1 VSICRDDDLSLHG
14 HTLSASFVVSRVGDV
29 SNDIEV
35 KYSVKD
41 LASERNDDKSF
52 TGTVTIPAGKS
63 RAEFSVPITS
73 IFELIE
79 DGVTQSATVT
89 LEPGTGYNL
98 VRPATATVSLKKD
111 F

>member
-1 VSICRDDDLSLHG
+1 LKV
-14 HTLSASFVVSRVGDV
+14 AFVVTRVRDL

-35 KYSVKD
+35 KYSVKN

-63 RAEFSVPITS
+63 HAEFSVPITTV
-73 IFELIE
+73 FELIE
-79 DGVTQSATVT
+79 DGVTQSVTVT
-89 LEPGTGYNL
+89 LEPGNEYNV
-98 VRPATATVSLKKD
+98 VRPATATVNFKKD